1 MQFRGATDML
11 NIADLVFTCKIF
23 ITKNTIYAALHVLIN
38 QNLEIIYTASQ
49 IVIIFVKLTLLFIYY
64 YL

>member
-1 MQFRGATDML
+1 ML